1 MLWFLRCGLIE
12 PDHIEQCIQDF
23 EDLDADSNGIF
34 SKSEMQASAF
44 FQQFDSNKDGELTMS
59 DVKEIAKGLQEV
71 ASVEYPGKFLLD
83 PSVDYDDYKL
93 KDDMLLYD
101 KEKQELKITIDKRTQ
116 SKGKL
121 VSLNRREFMRWWS
134 EDFLAYTKDA
144 KETSML
150 ARAQIE
156 ISKLLDAIEDVQ
168 LTEV

>member
-1 MLWFLRCGLIE
+1 M
-12 PDHIEQCIQDF
+12 
-23 EDLDADSNGIF
+23 
-34 SKSEMQASAF
+34 
-44 FQQFDSNKDGELTMS
+44 
-59 DVKEIAKGLQEV
+59 
-71 ASVEYPGKFLLD
+71 EYPGKLLLD
-83 PSVDYDDYKL
+83 PAGDYDDYKL